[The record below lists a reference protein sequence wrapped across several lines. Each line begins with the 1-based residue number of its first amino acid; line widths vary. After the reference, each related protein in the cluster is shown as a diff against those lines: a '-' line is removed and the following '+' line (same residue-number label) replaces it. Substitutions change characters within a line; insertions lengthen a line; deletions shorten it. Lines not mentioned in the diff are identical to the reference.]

1 MATVKIDNLEIN
13 YIRQG
18 EGRPVLIL
26 PGWNTTI
33 EVYRLLIDAVSKYS
47 EVITL
52 DMPGFGKSSKLE
64 ESWNLDDQ
72 IEFVKKFVKALKLK
86 EFDLIGHSNGGR
98 TIIKMMAGDVDFK
111 VGKIVLMGA
120 AGIEH
125 QKTAKQKA
133 MIGAAKVAKK
143 FIPKGMLEKM
153 KQHAGSDDY
162 RAAEPVMRDTLV
174 KLVNEDLSEY
184 LPKIK
189 QPTLLIWGDLD
200 TEAPVEDAIKM
211 ESLIPD
217 AGLVRLGDCTH
228 FAFVENPVYIN
239 RVIETFLKGE

>member
-33 EVYRLLIDAVSKYS
+33 EVYHLLIDAVSKYA

-125 QKTAKQKA
+125 EKTAKQKA

-174 KLVNEDLSEY
+174 KLV
-184 LPKIK
+184 K
-189 QPTLLIWGDLD
+189 IWGDLD

-228 FAFVENPVYIN
+228 FAFAENPVYVN